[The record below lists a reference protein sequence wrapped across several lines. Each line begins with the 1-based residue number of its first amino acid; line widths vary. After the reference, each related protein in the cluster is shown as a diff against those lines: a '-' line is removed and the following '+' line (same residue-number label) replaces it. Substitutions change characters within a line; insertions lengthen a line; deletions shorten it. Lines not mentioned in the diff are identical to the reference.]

1 MWKYLE
7 RRVTMAEARVNH
19 NQYDAEQCRQ
29 MLTRLS
35 GIFAAGM
42 RMEGGQIVEI
52 HILASTDRNPK
63 QIARDVQSAL
73 FAAYNIEVD
82 HRIIS
87 IAQLP
92 EDPFSVERAETEEAK
107 AALSE
112 ERREKELRLS
122 FNGIDFSMKGGA
134 CHVSVHL
141 AHEGRVFTGEASC
154 RDTSIQ
160 RNRTVAQA
168 TVNAVHQFLGMECF
182 TLLEVKEIIVWGM
195 AVMITVI
202 EYANGE
208 RVDPLI
214 LIGSAVQSDNLSVGI
229 VRSSLDA
236 LNRSISK
243 LYHSR

>member
-1 MWKYLE
+1 
-7 RRVTMAEARVNH
+7 MAEARVNH

-35 GIFAAGM
+35 GIFAAGL
-42 RMEGGQIVEI
+42 RTEGDQIVEI
-52 HILASTDRNPK
+52 HILASTERSPK

-92 EDPFSVERAETEEAK
+92 DDPFSEERAQAEAAK
-107 AALSE
+107 VALQQE
-112 ERREKELRLS
+112 KCEKEVRLS
-122 FNGIDFSMKGGA
+122 FNGIDFSMKDGA
-134 CHVSVHL
+134 CHISVHL
-141 AHEGRVFTGEASC
+141 CHEGRTYSGDASC

-168 TVNAVHQFLGMECF
+168 TVNAVHQFLDMECF
-182 TLLEVKEIIVWGM
+182 TVLEVKEISVWGM

-202 EYANGE
+202 EYVNKD
-208 RVDPLI
+208 RVEPLI
-214 LIGSAVQSDNLSVGI
+214 LIGSAVQSDNISVGI
-229 VRSSLDA
+229 VRSSMDA
-236 LNRSISK
+236 LNRSISR
-243 LYHSR
+243 LYNRR